1 MSMLA
6 EQRRK
11 QRWTLNPRG
20 KQWSEDSNKYGQK
33 ILEKM
38 GWTNGKGLGVNE
50 QGMTEHVRTS
60 FKNDMAGIG
69 FKKDHLDKAWT
80 EHQDSFN
87 DILQKLQA
95 EQDHGVVQIEESKSE
110 LSGKSLELR
119 SKQSRARVHYQKFT
133 RGKDVNKYSSKDLAN
148 IFGQK
153 ELNIN
158 KNDKN
163 KNNDEEN
170 TDSIGI
176 QDNRGGVITI
186 NGGNMATYFMK
197 KNRGFS
203 LTSGNE
209 ERKEN
214 DSESEPEHVGFG
226 FTSAYTKAQSRNNEE
241 HKESQD
247 ICNYAFENPCIE
259 INSPENNLNT
269 NGKSKSCKKRKSF
282 DDDEVNLSNK
292 TKKCKDTV
300 NDSEYKNGVVNDGLN
315 LDCQTNETC
324 NGKEYEVSRVQ
335 FGLAN
340 SALDLSDEADD
351 KKRVRFND
359 HVEYSTDS
367 VKKKKSRTTLD
378 KFEVENKKAK
388 KKKMYDDSVNGSVS
402 SGFVNEALDV
412 EEMPEEIYDNE
423 INENKSKKSKK
434 RKGSRQSN
442 LETIVEIPE
451 EDKEAYEARTG
462 IKRPKTV
469 DNTADNCEPS
479 ENVSSKKKKKKHK
492 EKSEIVKDDKNDA
505 QGSVTGETIS
515 ETSASLEKEERE
527 LQKDQEDFSKK
538 KKKKK
543 KNKDKD
549 KEQNFEKD
557 ENISQIKADVS
568 NVVNSEEERI
578 ENCETEETST
588 AKVKRKKKPKKDNDV
603 CDPITE
609 VVKDISDKE
618 NTSNLHENET
628 NKPNNKK
635 HKGSVDESVSND
647 PTQKTE
653 VTQEPAR
660 QMNVQANT
668 PSNSKNKMFHTSS
681 SPWNRRATMSKRL
694 LQSLFHRNSVIN
706 FPGSNIS
713 EIKGYGADIQ

>member
-11 QRWTLNPRG
+11 HKWTLNPRG
-20 KQWSEDSNKYGQK
+20 KQWSEDPNKYGQK

-50 QGMTEHVRTS
+50 QGMTEHVRAQ

-95 EQDHGVVQIEESKSE
+95 EQDNGVVQIEESKSE

-153 ELNIN
+153 ELNIS
-158 KNDKN
+158 KNDKG
-163 KNNDEEN
+163 KTHVEET

-176 QDNRGGVITI
+176 QENRGGVITI
-186 NGGNMATYFMK
+186 NGGDMATYFMK

-226 FTSAYTKAQSRNNEE
+226 FTSAYSKAQSRNNEE
-241 HKESQD
+241 HKESED

-259 INSPENNLNT
+259 INSPENNLN
-269 NGKSKSCKKRKSF
+269 
-282 DDDEVNLSNK
+282 SN
-292 TKKCKDTV
+292 DTV

-340 SALDLSDEADD
+340 SALDLSDEVDD

-367 VKKKKSRTTLD
+367 VKKKKSRSTLD

-388 KKKMYDDSVNGSVS
+388 KKKMYDDSVNSSVS
-402 SGFVNEALDV
+402 SGFVNEALDI

-462 IKRPKTV
+462 IKRPKIV
-469 DNTADNCEPS
+469 DNTADNCEHS
-479 ENVSSKKKKKKHK
+479 ENVSSKKKKKKKHK

-505 QGSVTGETIS
+505 QGSAIGETIS
-515 ETSASLEKEERE
+515 ETNASLEKEERE
-527 LQKDQEDFSKK
+527 LQKDQEDSSKK

-549 KEQNFEKD
+549 KEQNIEKD

-578 ENCETEETST
+578 ENCETEERST

-603 CDPITE
+603 SDPTTE

-635 HKGSVDESVSND
+635 HEGSVDESVSNN

-660 QMNVQANT
+660 QMNVHANT

-681 SPWNRRATMSKRL
+681 SPWNKRATMSKRL

-713 EIKGYGADIQ
+713 EIKGYGADVQ